1 MLKTFIQDDITSFA
15 INFTQLQKIQRRNQV
30 MMRNCG
36 VTVKGNSMGRSS
48 KAVSL
53 ERKGCMLYFVRFI
66 TLSYFSC
73 CH

>member
-1 MLKTFIQDDITSFA
+1 
-15 INFTQLQKIQRRNQV
+15 